1 MIVATSLTAMNTI
14 QKIGLGI
21 VGLILLFLL
30 VGMALEIPL

>member
-1 MIVATSLTAMNTI
+1 MNTF

-30 VGMALEIPL
+30 IGMALEIPL